1 MTTEGKYRN
10 FVSNI
15 ETDCLK
21 VWNLDHSTD
30 SLEWLNKFGKVYL
43 CFNLGYDAISNY
55 SLGLIQRVNHKNAHF
70 VVTNFAV
77 EMEKVQQ
84 IIEALPGSSIKT
96 LTLLDPKDNEQVFKC
111 DKLLQENWNSYSH
124 SLKVIYDLVFL

>member
-15 ETDCLK
+15 KTNCLK
-21 VWNLDHSTD
+21 VWNLDHSAD
-30 SLEWLNKFGKVYL
+30 SLLWLGQFEKVYL

-55 SLGLIQRVNHKNAHF
+55 SLGLIQKVTHKNAHF

-77 EMEKVQQ
+77 EMEKVQH
-84 IIEALPGSSIKT
+84 IIQALPSSSIRT
-96 LTLLDPKDNEQVFKC
+96 LTLLDPKDNEKIFKC
-111 DKLLQENWNSYSH
+111 DNSLQDNWNEYFH